1 MRPKKAFGQ
10 HFLHRQDLAQRI
22 AQALVQDHQY
32 DDIVE
37 VGPGQGVLTQYLLD
51 SPKRLLAIEVDRDMV
66 AYLGQHYP
74 QLNVINKDFLKADL
88 HALVGRPFALI
99 GNFPYNISSQILIK
113 MVETRELIPEMV
125 GMFQK
130 EVADRVV
137 AGPGSKVY
145 GVISV
150 LVQAFYEG
158 EYLFRV
164 GKGAFNPPPKV
175 ESAVIRL
182 TRINDP
188 DETYDYRT
196 FRSIVKV
203 TFGQR
208 RKMLRNT
215 LKSFFTEAYAH
226 ELQDAF
232 YQQRP
237 ENLSVAD
244 FIALTKRVEEIRA
257 SGAAEAPNAVQ
268 E

>member
-10 HFLHRQDLAQRI
+10 HFLHRQDIAQRI
-22 AQALVQDHQY
+22 ADALKQSHAY

-37 VGPGQGVLTQYLLD
+37 VGPGQGVLTQYLIP

-66 AYLGQHYP
+66 NYLGEHYP

-130 EVADRVV
+130 EVAERVV
-137 AGPGSKVY
+137 AEPGSKVY

-150 LVQAFYEG
+150 LVQAFYDG
-158 EYLFRV
+158 EYLFKV

-182 TRINDP
+182 TRKADP
-188 DETYDYRT
+188 DESYEYRT
-196 FRSIVKV
+196 FRSIVKI

-215 LKSFFTEAYAH
+215 LKSFFVGEYEE
-226 ELQDAF
+226 ELQDEF
-232 YQQRP
+232 YRQRP

-244 FIALTKRVEEIRA
+244 FIALAKRVEAIKATQQDE
-257 SGAAEAPNAVQ
+257 EA
-268 E
+268 

>member
-10 HFLHRQDLAQRI
+10 HFLHRLDLAQRI
-22 AQALVQDHQY
+22 ADALQQGHLY

-37 VGPGQGVLTQYLLD
+37 VGPGQGVLTQYLLS

-66 AYLGQHYP
+66 QHLGEHYP

-88 HALVGRPFALI
+88 QALVGRPFALI

-113 MVETRELIPEMV
+113 MVESRELIPEMV

-130 EVADRVV
+130 EVAERVV

-150 LVQAFYEG
+150 LVQAFYDG
-158 EYLFRV
+158 EYLFKV

-182 TRINDP
+182 TRRPDP
-188 DETYDYRT
+188 DVSYDYRT

-215 LKSFFTEAYAH
+215 LKPFFGAAH
-226 ELQDAF
+226 EGELQEDF
-232 YQQRP
+232 YRQRP

-244 FIALTKRVEEIRA
+244 FITLTHRVEAIRLA
-257 SGAAEAPNAVQ
+257 QRDDVEG
-268 E
+268 